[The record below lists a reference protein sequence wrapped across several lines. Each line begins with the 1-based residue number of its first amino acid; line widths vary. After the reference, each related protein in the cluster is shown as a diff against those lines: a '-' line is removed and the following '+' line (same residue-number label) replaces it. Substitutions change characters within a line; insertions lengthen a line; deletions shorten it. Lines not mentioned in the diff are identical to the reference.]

1 MPIGDRQY
9 IPWWCFPAA
18 VVAALSSS
26 SEAREVLV
34 PTETIGT
41 VEFAEACP
49 AGSEPE
55 RSPLRGYGEEISRGR
70 FGRPS
75 LSKTTSTAEQTIT
88 SRFSRIV

>member
-9 IPWWCFPAA
+9 IPWWCFSAA

-41 VEFAEACP
+41 VEFAEAWSCGLG
-49 AGSEPE
+49 A
-55 RSPLRGYGEEISRGR
+55 
-70 FGRPS
+70 
-75 LSKTTSTAEQTIT
+75 
-88 SRFSRIV
+88 